1 MEEDRGLR
9 NRKELIKA
17 AVDSRYALVLAHVK
31 YFQSLSSVGNALQNF
46 VEESVVASVD
56 STTITGS
63 DHGALNEGSE
73 LGTSSWD
80 SETDVISLTDY
91 VHEGSESS
99 EPSSLTVES
108 RLEGSLC
115 IDHCKKCSEEVST
128 RVFKQSQVVS
138 GPKSVTSQPHHE
150 NSGQSVNLPLNA
162 QYGYDPL
169 SSHWSSQGGIG
180 VSYGASVNMRP
191 SSLTSDQYD
200 YGMSFSDPVNLPSK
214 LPRFL
219 QHGSG
224 IFPGGPLNLAPNSP
238 WCMRFPTDFLPNG
251 PRFPLYENGVSYSFP
266 MKLPANDPYFN
277 QAFKPRAAPP
287 CPPPPEVSTWDSLNP
302 FRYFDDNF
310 LGYYYQEC
318 CGTGFGSAN
327 GPDFKEVNESE
338 GIPDLE
344 DEIEQ
349 NLMEEASDET
359 VLGIIDKEG
368 SGEGPSKVA
377 QKDAMKSRHEGCMS
391 SEKDNVSSV
400 NDTLEN
406 EMKRNKDSFA
416 SKGLVEDKKKNLGTC
431 KIREGL
437 ALDGASLRRPRQVT
451 ATTLPHGS
459 RSFREALE
467 EIKDAFETVFNHG
480 KELSIALEA
489 GKLPY
494 QLTVPPIVISSP
506 WKHVTPKRLA
516 SRRAK
521 MSKIS
526 SVILERDTMNSG
538 NLTSTLDKLCAW
550 EKKLYKEVKINLPHL
565 SSNILLSSIFKRI
578 TLNRE
583 SRFKSNSTYYQFQ
596 FHKTTTNSAP
606 HTPRP
611 PRPWATTAPT
621 ASHSIPTTI
630 TIVATITIPTSSANT
645 RTAVQI
651 PSPYHLRSDD
661 H

>member
-1 MEEDRGLR
+1 MVCGMSKVDDTDLVSLCR

-17 AVDSRYALVLAHVK
+17 AVDSRYALALAHVK

-63 DHGALNEGSE
+63 DHGALDEGSE

-108 RLEGSLC
+108 RSEGSLC

-128 RVFKQSQVVS
+128 RVYKQSQVVS
-138 GPKSVTSQPHHE
+138 GPNSVMNRPHHG
-150 NSGQSVNLPLNA
+150 NSGQFVNLPPNGSRLD
-162 QYGYDPL
+162 QYGYDLPN
-169 SSHWSSQGGIG
+169 SHWSSLGGIG
-180 VSYGASVNMRP
+180 VSYGASVNMHP
-191 SSLTSDQYD
+191 SSLTSGQYD
-200 YGMSFSDPVNLPSK
+200 CGMSFSDPVNLPSE

-224 IFPGGPLNLAPNSP
+224 IFPGGRLYLAPNSP
-238 WCMRFPTDFLPNG
+238 WCMCFPTDFLPNG

-266 MKLPANDPYFN
+266 VKMPANDPYFN
-277 QAFKPRAAPP
+277 QALKFRAAPP

-327 GPDFKEVNESE
+327 GPDFEEVNESE
-338 GIPDLE
+338 GFSVLE

-349 NLMEEASDET
+349 NLMEESSHET

-391 SEKDNVSSV
+391 SEKENVTSV
-400 NDTLEN
+400 NDTLKN

-431 KIREGL
+431 EIQEGL

-451 ATTLPHGS
+451 PTTLPHGS
-459 RSFREALE
+459 RSYREALE
-467 EIKDAFETVFNHG
+467 EIKDAFETAFNHG

-494 QLTVPPIVISSP
+494 QPTVNQVSD
-506 WKHVTPKRLA
+506 VVLRLA
-516 SRRAK
+516 P
-521 MSKIS
+521 M
-526 SVILERDTMNSG
+526 LSG
-538 NLTSTLDKLCAW
+538 SENGYMLKLKDNQC
-550 EKKLYKEVKINLPHL
+550 
-565 SSNILLSSIFKRI
+565 
-578 TLNRE
+578 
-583 SRFKSNSTYYQFQ
+583 
-596 FHKTTTNSAP
+596 
-606 HTPRP
+606 
-611 PRPWATTAPT
+611 
-621 ASHSIPTTI
+621 
-630 TIVATITIPTSSANT
+630 
-645 RTAVQI
+645 
-651 PSPYHLRSDD
+651 
-661 H
+661 